1 MSLESAINYVISHNV
16 MLIEMLIGLILFT
29 VLFLAF
35 RYFWGAKENEEN
47 PSANMGQLEET
58 LKKLLEKANFVSGS
72 GMGSEEQSK
81 LAAEIQ
87 NLKVS
92 LEEKQTLIEQMKT
105 QSTGATA
112 TASELSSD
120 EKKKLD
126 DQLKELQGKLA
137 EYEIISEDIAD
148 LSFYKEENA
157 KLQKELSNLKDTS
170 LMMTQA
176 VASKNPN
183 AVAEP
188 APVEPVVGAPVVVEE
203 IVADDLA
210 VAAAAPA
217 VEEPAGVTAAVDP
230 TLNDDI
236 LAEFAQ
242 AVESQKAGNVES
254 ATKFE
259 QPVAEKIEEAA
270 SVDLGTM
277 DMDKMLAEASGIDE
291 HAVGEGIVEDELEKA
306 PDTDKLISEAAALT
320 IEDKQLMGEFENFV
334 KKEGTN

>member
-1 MSLESAINYVISHNV
+1 MSLESAINYIISHNV
-16 MLIEMLIGLILFT
+16 MLIEMLIGLILFI

-35 RYFWGAKENEEN
+35 RSFWGAKENEEN

-58 LKKLLEKANFVSGS
+58 LKKLLEKANFVSGN
-72 GMGSEEQSK
+72 GAGSEEQSK
-81 LAAEIQ
+81 LASEIQ

-92 LEEKQTLIEQMKT
+92 LEEKQSLIEQMKT
-105 QSTGATA
+105 QSTGAKA
-112 TASELSSD
+112 IASDLSSD

-176 VASKNPN
+176 VANKNPTP
-183 AVAEP
+183 VAEP
-188 APVEPVVGAPVVVEE
+188 VIAEPK
-203 IVADDLA
+203 
-210 VAAAAPA
+210 
-217 VEEPAGVTAAVDP
+217 VTAAVEEVPPGPMTAAAVTEEPGGVITAPDP

-242 AVESQKAGNVES
+242 AVESQKAGSTDTLAKAQE
-254 ATKFE
+254 
-259 QPVAEKIEEAA
+259 PVAEKIEEAT
-270 SVDLGTM
+270 VDLGTM

-291 HAVGEGIVEDELEKA
+291 NAVGDAVVEHELEKA

-320 IEDKQLMGEFENFV
+320 VEDKQLMGEFENFV

>member
-1 MSLESAINYVISHNV
+1 MSLESAINYIISHNV

-47 PSANMGQLEET
+47 PAGNLGDLEET
-58 LKKLLEKANFVSGS
+58 LKKLLEKANFVSGN
-72 GMGSEEQSK
+72 GAGSEEQSK

-87 NLKVS
+87 NLKVA

-105 QSTGATA
+105 QSSGATA

-126 DQLKELQGKLA
+126 EQLKELQGKLA

-183 AVAEP
+183 AAVAETVAIQPIVAPVQEKPIVDAVAEP
-188 APVEPVVGAPVVVEE
+188 EAEVLVAEE
-203 IVADDLA
+203 QS
-210 VAAAAPA
+210 
-217 VEEPAGVTAAVDP
+217 GVSATADP

-242 AVESQKAGNVES
+242 AVESQKASNLDDTLKVAE
-254 ATKFE
+254 
-259 QPVAEKIEEAA
+259 PVAEKIEEAA

-291 HAVGEGIVEDELEKA
+291 NAGSDAAVEDVLEKA

-320 IEDKQLMGEFENFV
+320 VEDKQLMGEFENFV